1 LSTALPPFS
10 NDPPAK
16 ILTQTR
22 RLAAILDAGVAGYSR
37 LIEADK
43 EGTSRRCERSAEA
56 SAISR

>member
-1 LSTALPPFS
+1 LPPFS

-22 RLAAILDAGVAGYSR
+22 RLAAILNAGVAGYSR